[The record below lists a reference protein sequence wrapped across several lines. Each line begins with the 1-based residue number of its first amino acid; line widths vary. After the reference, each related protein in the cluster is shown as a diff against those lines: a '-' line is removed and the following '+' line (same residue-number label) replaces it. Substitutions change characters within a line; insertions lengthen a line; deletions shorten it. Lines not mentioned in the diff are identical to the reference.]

1 MLEADDLHI
10 YYGSSHIVQGL
21 SLRVEPGEIVA
32 LLGRNGAGKTT
43 TMRGLVGLTPP
54 RRGKVTMAGRDIT
67 GKAPHIASR
76 RGIAYVPSGRRVFA
90 TLTVSENLKLAAKG
104 ARQRRGWTI
113 ERVHDIFPKLAEIAT
128 RKAGLLSGGEQQMLK
143 LGRAL
148 LSNPELLLLDEPTEG
163 LSPAIVTE
171 LGQWLEQLRTEQFG
185 VLLTE
190 QNATFALRHA
200 DRGYIIEKGRSRAEG
215 TADELNAGSALP
227 TYLGV
232 APDSDRTDRGSTDEE
247 NHVRTHAEPAADRSV
262 DLPPRRAV
270 VRTQDD
276 RHGNTSG

>member
-1 MLEADDLHI
+1 MLKAQGLHV

-21 SLRVEPGEIVA
+21 DLQVEPGEIVC

-54 RRGKVTMAGRDIT
+54 RRGQVTIDGRDIT
-67 GKAPHIASR
+67 GKAPHVASR
-76 RGIAYVPSGRRVFA
+76 LGIAYVPSGRRVFG

-104 ARQRRGWTI
+104 ARRSRGWTI
-113 ERVHDIFPKLAEIAT
+113 ERVHDIFPKLADLAN
-128 RKAGLLSGGEQQMLK
+128 RKASLLSGGEQQMLK

-171 LGQWLEQLRTEQFG
+171 LGGWLEQLRTEQFG

-190 QNATFALRHA
+190 QNATFALRHS

-215 TADELNAGSALP
+215 SAAELSTGSALP

-232 APDSDRTDRGSTDEE
+232 ASDGDWTDRSGAS
-247 NHVRTHAEPAADRSV
+247 
-262 DLPPRRAV
+262 PP
-270 VRTQDD
+270 T
-276 RHGNTSG
+276 

>member
-1 MLEADDLHI
+1 MMLEAHGLHT

-21 SLRVEPGEIVA
+21 DLRVEPGEIVA

-43 TMRGLVGLTPP
+43 TMRSLVGLTPP
-54 RRGKVTMAGRDIT
+54 RRGRVIFGGRDIT

-76 RGIAYVPSGRRVFA
+76 LGIAYVPSGRRVFA
-90 TLTVSENLKLAAKG
+90 PLTVSENLKLAAKG
-104 ARQRRGWTI
+104 ARQDRGWDI
-113 ERVHDIFPKLAEIAT
+113 GRVHDTFPKLADLAH

-148 LSNPELLLLDEPTEG
+148 LSNPQILLLDEPTEG

-171 LGQWLEQLRTEQFG
+171 LGGWLDQLRVEHLG

-215 TADELNAGSALP
+215 TVAELNAGSALP

-232 APDSDRTDRGSTDEE
+232 AGDGGWVDQ
-247 NHVRTHAEPAADRSV
+247 ADAS
-262 DLPPRRAV
+262 PG
-270 VRTQDD
+270 T
-276 RHGNTSG
+276 